1 MKKPM
6 TGAERAAKNYW
17 KNVNAGLIQIK
28 VWVHPTEAKHIKAL
42 AKGLIKTKAAIE
54 ARDS

>member
-17 KNVNAGLIQIK
+17 KNVNAGVTQIK
-28 VWVHPTEAKHIKAL
+28 VWVHPAESKQVRKFAE
-42 AKGLIKTKAAIE
+42 GLPKTKAILDE
-54 ARDS
+54 L